1 LASVLEGWAYKSKL
15 GSLKERRRF
24 LNSHLLVGHEFAH
37 ILTRASHNEDYT
49 PLSPSQFLHTH
60 SLLKRTVP
68 PTSPHYGQQ
77 SFASLAVMALVNL
90 AKEYSAKTGENAT
103 VYQDK
108 IADIIKALPNPVIYM
123 NTDKLFQ
130 DWQKHSAPSRRGRK
144 PVK

>member
-1 LASVLEGWAYKSKL
+1 MLEGWAYKSKL

-24 LNSHLLVGHEFAH
+24 LNSHLLEGHEFAH

-49 PLSPSQFLHTH
+49 PLSQSQLLHVQ
-60 SLLKRTVP
+60 SVLKKGVP

-77 SFASLAVMALVNL
+77 SFASLGVMALVNL
-90 AKEYSAKTGENAT
+90 VKDYSAKAGEKPS

-108 IADIIKALPNPVIYM
+108 IADIVKALANPVIYM

-130 DWQKHSAPSRRGRK
+130 DWQRHSAGSRRGRK
-144 PVK
+144 PAK